1 MEKRNLG
8 NTGTKVGALGIGA
21 MSFSDF
27 YGPTNTQES
36 HAILKL
42 ALDSGVDHIDTAKV
56 YGMGLSEERIGQF
69 LSNLSSNDRQFFKIA
84 TKGGIDRKNF
94 DDKGTVVFDNS
105 KKFLTEEL
113 DNSLKRLGV
122 DCVELYYVHRREADR
137 SIEEVTEI
145 LVGFIKA
152 GKIKQFGFSEIAPT
166 SLEKAA
172 KIHPVGA
179 VQSEYSLSTRY
190 PELGLVQRTKSL
202 GASLVAFSPIGRSLL
217 TDKPHSAGT
226 VEKLEFLKSNPRFI
240 EPNLS
245 NNIKATEKF
254 REYAADLG
262 CKASGLAIAW
272 LLKVDTHVLPIPGT
286 RSVSHLQEM
295 IDGCSVKLT
304 DSNMREIEEILPVG
318 WAHGDRYSTGQWF
331 GPEKYC

>member
-8 NTGTKVGALGIGA
+8 NIGTKVGALGIGA

-36 HAILKL
+36 HAILKM
-42 ALDSGVDHIDTAKV
+42 ALDNGIDHIDTAKV

-69 LSNLSSNDRQFFKIA
+69 LNTLSKNDRQFFKIA

-105 KKFLTEEL
+105 KEFLTEEL
-113 DNSLKRLGV
+113 NNSLKRLGV

-137 SIEEVTEI
+137 PIEEVTET
-145 LVGFIKA
+145 LVEFIKD

-172 KIHPVGA
+172 NIHPVGA

-190 PELGLVQRTKSL
+190 PELGLVQRTKKL
-202 GASLVAFSPIGRSLL
+202 GTSLVAFSPIGRSLL
-217 TDKPHSAGT
+217 TDKPHNAQT
-226 VEKLEFLKSNPRFI
+226 VEKMEFLKANPRFI

-245 NNIKATEKF
+245 HNIKATEKF
-254 REYAADLG
+254 REYAADLA

-272 LLKVDTHVLPIPGT
+272 LLKVDKHVLPIPGT
-286 RSVSHLQEM
+286 RSVAHLKEM
-295 IDGCSVKLT
+295 IDGCELKLT
-304 DSNMREIEEILPVG
+304 DSNMKEIEDILPVG